1 MFICEVILIT
11 ILICKKLVSVGL
23 VQQKIKFPSPH
34 SFTYNQSNIY
44 FLRLIIFFLPCKI
57 WPTNLT
63 HYFSVSRACSISLLR
78 AIITRNHLPF
88 FKTFSNFVHFCPN
101 LQTFCPFL
109 TSLTIFCPVFALF

>member
-1 MFICEVILIT
+1 MFICEVILST

-44 FLRLIIFFLPCKI
+44 FLRLIIFFLPFKI

-63 HYFSVSRACSISLLR
+63 YYFSVSRACSISLLR

-88 FKTFSNFVHFCPN
+88 FKIFSNFVHFCPN

-109 TSLTIFCPVFALF
+109 TSLTIFCPFFALF